1 MKDSILFFIV
11 LIIVFFCIFWYY
23 NTNKNYNR
31 APKIIWTYWDNPDR
45 IPKVVEMCMESWRKW
60 NPDYEIILLTKKNYL
75 DYVNIPYEITSNPN
89 FNDNPARFSDL
100 VRINVLAEFGGVW
113 VDASILLKESIDK
126 WLFPRPGEFSGF
138 YIDGFTEIKESPVI
152 ENWFFA
158 CNKGSKFMRAWKDEF
173 IKMRDYVTVEEYI
186 KSRMKMGVD
195 IQKINDPIY
204 LAMHVAA
211 QKVLQID
218 KYPIQELILRKAE
231 DGPFKYLVD
240 AKWDDEKALELA
252 CMDKSY
258 QRPIMKMRG
267 GERDIL
273 EKNIDLSLSLEKCRW
288 LD

>member
-1 MKDSILFFIV
+1 MKENIIFFI
-11 LIIVFFCIFWYY
+11 LIIIIFLGLFWYY
-23 NTNKNYNR
+23 NTNKNYNK
-31 APKIIWTYWDNPDR
+31 APKIIWTYWDNEDK
-45 IPKVVEMCMESWRKW
+45 IPKMVRMCMDSWKKW
-60 NPDYEIILLTKKNYL
+60 NPNYEIILLTKKNYL
-75 DYVNIPYEITSNPN
+75 DYANIPYEITSNKN
-89 FNDNPARFSDL
+89 FNDNPSRFSDL

-113 VDASILLKESIDK
+113 VDTSVLLKGSIDK

-138 YIDGFTEIKESPVI
+138 YINGFTEIKESPIV

-158 CNKGSKFMRAWKDEF
+158 CNKSSKFMRAWRDEF
-173 IKMRDYVTVEEYI
+173 IKIREFVTVEEYI
-186 KSRMKMGVD
+186 KSRINMGVN

-211 QKVLQID
+211 QKVIQID
-218 KYPIQELILRKAE
+218 KYPLKDLILRKAE

-258 QRPIMKMRG
+258 QKPIMKMRG

-273 EKNIDLSLSLEKCRW
+273 EKNIDLSLSLEKCGW